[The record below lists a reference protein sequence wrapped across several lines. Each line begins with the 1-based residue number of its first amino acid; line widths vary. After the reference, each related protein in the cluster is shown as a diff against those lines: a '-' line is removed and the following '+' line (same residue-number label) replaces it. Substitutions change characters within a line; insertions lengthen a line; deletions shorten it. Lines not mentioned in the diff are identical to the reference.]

1 MLINYILIV
10 SFYSSLVGV
19 FAMLMYKVHK
29 AGQEFAE
36 GEHHD
41 VCTALRDAALHTV
54 ERIHRVAG
62 ICVKRARA
70 YGKRAAG
77 RVVKILHAKV
87 SPHIREF
94 IDDVNGKHDA
104 AHTATARHGASF
116 FLKEVKEHKESIK
129 NDKKD
134 EEGGGEENK

>member
-10 SFYSSLVGV
+10 SFYSSLIGV
-19 FAMLMYKVHK
+19 FAMIMYKVHK
-29 AGQEFAE
+29 AGQEFVE

-41 VCTALRDAALHTV
+41 VCTLLRDIALRCTDRAH
-54 ERIHRVAG
+54 RITSACMKKAGTYGRYVVAR
-62 ICVKRARA
+62 IA
-70 YGKRAAG
+70 
-77 RVVKILHAKV
+77 KILHAKV

-94 IDDVNGKHDA
+94 IDDVNGKHDT
-104 AHTATARHGASF
+104 AHTTTARYGASF

-134 EEGGGEENK
+134 EERSGKEDK